1 MSEKKII
8 TLDLTDCKNW
18 VELQERIQK
27 VFEFPYWYG
36 KSWDAFWDLLR
47 TDCDADKIE
56 IIGEHTLAEDF
67 EWDFEWHLEQL
78 HEILQMNKED
88 SEKNGWIC
96 DFEILS

>member
-27 VFEFPYWYG
+27 VFDFPDWYG
-36 KSWDAFWDLLR
+36 KNWSAFWDLLR

-56 IIGEHTLAEDF
+56 IIGEHTLSEG
-67 EWDFEWHLEQL
+67 FEWHLEKM
-78 HEILQMNKED
+78 HEILQRNKED
-88 SEKNGWIC
+88 TEKSGWIC